1 MPKPIHLWPD
11 HAALAERLVA
21 SGRFDSVGEVV
32 MHAFRLLE
40 DQEAA
45 REARLAKLHAHIAE
59 GLADIEAG
67 RTVPAEE
74 VFAEL
79 RRRVAD
85 HHGSRDAAE

>member
-1 MPKPIHLWPD
+1 MSKPVHLRPD

-21 SGRFDSVGEVV
+21 SGRFDSVGDVV
-32 MHAFRLLE
+32 MHAFSLLE
-40 DQEAA
+40 DEEAA
-45 REARLAKLHAHIAE
+45 RDARLAKLHAHIAE

>member
-1 MPKPIHLWPD
+1 MPKPVHLWPD
-11 HAALAERLVA
+11 HAALAESLVA
-21 SGRFDSVGEVV
+21 SGRFNSIGEVV
-32 MHAFRLLE
+32 MHAFSLLE
-40 DQEAA
+40 DEEAA
-45 REARLAKLHAHIAE
+45 REARLAKLRAHIAE

-74 VFAEL
+74 VFARL

>member
-1 MPKPIHLWPD
+1 MLKPVHLWPD
-11 HAALAERLVA
+11 HAALAESLVA
-21 SGRFDSVGEVV
+21 SGRFNSVGEVL
-32 MHAFRLLE
+32 MHAFSLLE
-40 DQEAA
+40 DEEAA
-45 REARLAKLHAHIAE
+45 REARLAKLRAQIEE

-74 VFAEL
+74 VFAGL

>member
-1 MPKPIHLWPD
+1 MSKPVHLWPD

-21 SGRFDSVGEVV
+21 SGRFDSVGDVV
-32 MHAFRLLE
+32 MHAFWLLE
-40 DQEAA
+40 DEEAA

-79 RRRVAD
+79 DRIIAD
-85 HHGSRDAAE
+85 AEFRQEAAE